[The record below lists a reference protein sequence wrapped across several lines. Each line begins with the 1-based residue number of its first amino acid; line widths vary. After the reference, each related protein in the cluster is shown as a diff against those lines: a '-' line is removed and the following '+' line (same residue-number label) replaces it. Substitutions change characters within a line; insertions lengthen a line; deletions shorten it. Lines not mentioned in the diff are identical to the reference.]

1 MLSIKNLRVKY
12 GPISALKGIS
22 LEVEE
27 GDMVAVLGANGAG
40 KTTLLLTI
48 SGILEPSDG
57 TVTFQGTILNKKN
70 PARIVRRG
78 ICHVPEGRGIFS
90 DMTVLE
96 NLKLGAFVRRSDVKE
111 GLERVFSIFPRL
123 SSRRN
128 QMARA
133 LSGGEQQ
140 MLAIGRALIQKPL
153 LLLLD
158 EPSLG
163 LAPVLVEEIFQI
175 LLALKEEGV
184 TILLV
189 EQNAHLALSVAQYG
203 YVLETGRIMLA
214 GTAEELKENAV
225 VREYYLG
232 LTETRE
238 AKNYAQRKSYRVEK
252 RWR

>member
-1 MLSIKNLRVKY
+1 MLSVKNLRVKY
-12 GPISALKGIS
+12 GPIMALKGVS
-22 LEVEE
+22 LEVKQ

-57 TVTFQGTILNKKN
+57 TISFQDTILNKKN
-70 PARIVRRG
+70 PARIVRQG

-96 NLKLGAFVRRSDVKE
+96 NLKLGAFVKRSHVKE
-111 GLERVFSIFPRL
+111 GVERVFSMFPKL
-123 SSRRN
+123 SSRQN

-175 LLALKEEGV
+175 LLTLKEEGV

-203 YVLETGRIMLA
+203 YVMKTGRIMLA
-214 GTAEELKENAV
+214 GTPEELEQNAV

-232 LTETRE
+232 LNETRE